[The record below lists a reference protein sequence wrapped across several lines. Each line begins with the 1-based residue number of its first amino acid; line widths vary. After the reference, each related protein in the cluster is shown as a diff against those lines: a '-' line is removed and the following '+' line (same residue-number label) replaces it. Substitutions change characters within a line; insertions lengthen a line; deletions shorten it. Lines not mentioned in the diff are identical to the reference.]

1 MLSEVELLGIV
12 VCPSCKAPLE
22 DLIRCRSCQ
31 TAFIADS
38 GTPSLIPVVATK
50 EVSFK
55 FSSARSVSSP
65 RFKEAFHYPPL
76 PETSDDLPYHLDPAH
91 ALLLSQLPKGAAVLE
106 IGCGGGQMRDYLAK
120 REVKYVGVDITTG
133 ERVTEDLRVHG
144 GPDLLCD
151 AHFLPFA
158 DEAFDFVYTSALVE
172 HLASP
177 YIVAQEVRRTLKP
190 GGTFVGSV
198 SFLEP
203 WHDDSFYHM
212 TPLGVFEMLAQAELE
227 AKYVWPGRGYSG
239 FHAMMMMGNKATR
252 KTAILGKLNTA
263 IYRGGNRLRNAL
275 RPRDDI
281 NQIDDDARCSG
292 STDWIAVKTRT
303 TVSAAA

>member
-1 MLSEVELLGIV
+1 MLSEAELLKIV
-12 VCPSCKAPLE
+12 VCPCCKAPLE
-22 DLIRCRSCQ
+22 DLTRCRICR
-31 TAFIADS
+31 TAFIADN
-38 GTPSLIPVVATK
+38 GTPSLIPVEASK

-65 RFKEAFHYPPL
+65 QFKEAFQYPPL
-76 PETSDDLPYHLDPAH
+76 PEASDDLPYHLDPAH
-91 ALLLSQLPKGAAVLE
+91 ALLLSQLPEGAAVLE
-106 IGCGGGQMRDYLAK
+106 IGCGGGQMRHYLAK

-133 ERVTEDLRVHG
+133 ERVSKDLRVHG

-190 GGTFVGSV
+190 GGYFVGSV

-203 WHDDSFYHM
+203 WHDDSFFHM
-212 TPLGVFEMLAQAELE
+212 TPLGVFEMLAQAELK
-227 AKYVWPGRGYSG
+227 ANYVWPGRGYSG
-239 FHAMMMMGNKATR
+239 FHAIMMMGNKAT
-252 KTAILGKLNTA
+252 KKMAFLGKLNTA
-263 IYRGGNRLRNAL
+263 IYRCGNRLRNAL
-275 RPRDDI
+275 RPRHEI
-281 NQIDDDARCSG
+281 NPIDDDAHCSG
-292 STDWIAVKTRT
+292 STDWIAVKTSST
-303 TVSAAA
+303 APASA